1 MPIGRVQST
10 FGRLFR
16 QRCFYLFLAV
26 VGLLAAS
33 PYLNDTPG
41 EMIVLQT
48 AQFIVIAAAVAAV
61 GRGSL
66 PFVIAVL
73 LGLTPLGLQILV
85 LLGLEEPRY
94 AQTLTGAF
102 FLAFYLVAIIYLLR
116 YVFTKDVMTDDK
128 LFGAAA
134 CYMMLGIAWA
144 FGYSL
149 VQHVDPRAFGAG
161 GEESMR
167 PFHDFLYMSFGVLTS
182 NGPGDVPLVGD
193 EVKTLVILEQVTGTL
208 FVAILIAR
216 LAGVYPPRDRNE
228 DRAG

>member
-1 MPIGRVQST
+1 MPIGRMQST
-10 FGRLFR
+10 FARIFQ
-16 QRCFYLFLAV
+16 QRCFYLFVAA

-33 PYLNDTPG
+33 PFLNDTPG
-41 EMIVLQT
+41 EQMVLQG
-48 AQFIVIAAAVAAV
+48 AQFVVIAAAVAAV

-73 LGLTPLGLQILV
+73 LGLTPLGLHGLV
-85 LLGLEEPRY
+85 MLGLEEPRFAY
-94 AQTLTGAF
+94 ALTGVF
-102 FLAFYLVAIIYLLR
+102 YLAFYLVAIVYLLR

-144 FGYSL
+144 FAYAL
-149 VQHVDPRAFGAG
+149 VQHLDPHAFGGAG
-161 GEESMR
+161 SR

-182 NGPGDVPLVGD
+182 NGPGDVTPAGD

-216 LAGVYPPRDRNE
+216 LAGIYPPRDRE
-228 DRAG
+228 GPPA